1 MIAVA
6 LLALSPLILL
16 VMYAIGVQYKRDGW
30 WLLLMPVYIAG
41 APLDWLLN
49 FTLFALIFWDWPK
62 RGEWTLSKRLP
73 RLNREHGWRGRFARR
88 VTRLL
93 DALDP
98 TGLHVRP

>member
-1 MIAVA
+1 MTVSLII
-6 LLALSPLILL
+6 LSPLLLL

-30 WLLLMPVYIAG
+30 WLLLMPVYLAG
-41 APLDWLLN
+41 WPLDVLLN

-62 RGEWTLSKRLP
+62 WGEWTLSKRLT
-73 RLNREHGWRGRFARR
+73 RVNKTTGWRGRFARR